1 MLTEILS
8 RNLRIC
14 SFLNKGSLC
23 DLNSENVIIRIAAF
37 CRRVNNDI
45 SQDDLDVDVM
55 AVDGEH
61 VNSSSAH
68 GNSHTDIEQNSST
81 TKFENSFVQIT
92 TTAVSPSST
101 IVLQPS
107 TSSFTPSISTSNLQ
121 RLKSL
126 MKNRETAGFDQRGTW
141 FESRSLHYKK
151 SVSYYISSVVGPTES
166 TCS

>member
-1 MLTEILS
+1 M
-8 RNLRIC
+8 RIC

-68 GNSHTDIEQNSST
+68 GHFHTDILQNSSLAEV
-81 TKFENSFVQIT
+81 ENDLLQIAN
-92 TTAVSPSST
+92 TAV
-101 IVLQPS
+101 
-107 TSSFTPSISTSNLQ
+107 TPSISTSSLQ

-126 MKNRETAGFDQRGTW
+126 MKYRDTSPSEGNYF
-141 FESRSLHYKK
+141 
-151 SVSYYISSVVGPTES
+151 IGPLFIEDIRNG
-166 TCS
+166 